1 MGKMQESAMKLPVT
15 IIRGGTSKGVY
26 ILESD
31 LPKDKSEWDNILLR
45 LMGSPD
51 KKQIDGLGGSQSV
64 TSKVAIIKKSDRPD
78 ADVDYTFAQVS
89 VDKPIVSYKGNCG
102 NISSGVGPF
111 AIEKGL
117 VEVKDGMTSVR
128 VFNTNTDKIIEEE
141 VKTEDGEVVYDGDFA
156 IAGVPGTASP
166 IKLKFIDP
174 AGTLGKG
181 LLPTGNAVDVLD
193 VPDFGKVEVSI
204 VDAANPLV
212 FVKAQSLG
220 LNGGETP
227 DDINGDAEKL
237 DLLEKVRGLAA
248 VKLGLIDDYTKSA
261 WETPG
266 IPKMTFVS
274 EAADYTTMDG
284 KEIKKENIDLLSRM
298 MSMQKAH
305 PSYAMTGAMCTAAAA
320 VVKGSVVNKVLSA
333 DTDTQ
338 FIRIGHAS
346 GILECGVDYAADA
359 EKPGVPKIDDTF
371 GFRTANLIMEGNAV
385 IRG

>member
-1 MGKMQESAMKLPVT
+1 
-15 IIRGGTSKGVY
+15 
-26 ILESD
+26 
-31 LPKDKSEWDNILLR
+31 
-45 LMGSPD
+45 
-51 KKQIDGLGGSQSV
+51 
-64 TSKVAIIKKSDRPD
+64 
-78 ADVDYTFAQVS
+78 
-89 VDKPIVSYKGNCG
+89 
-102 NISSGVGPF
+102 
-111 AIEKGL
+111 
-117 VEVKDGMTSVR
+117 MTSVR

-305 PSYAMTGAMCTAAAA
+305 VSYVELISAVTATSFAAAISPLSTGGA
-320 VVKGSVVNKVLSA
+320 IIMSSYSAAKETTTDEMNKMFKTLFLLSVMNVVINVIMAALGVFNL
-333 DTDTQ
+333 
-338 FIRIGHAS
+338 GH
-346 GILECGVDYAADA
+346 LFY
-359 EKPGVPKIDDTF
+359 
-371 GFRTANLIMEGNAV
+371 
-385 IRG
+385 